1 MVVFTYHL
9 VRTTPFTTIRA
20 MVRPPVAGGID
31 GLRHA
36 ECLSAMR
43 LGSPLLSP
51 ARVQL
56 RNLSMF
62 ASWESEDAIDSYL
75 ADSQLG
81 HVLSGGWHV
90 RLDFLRR
97 WGHID
102 AFKDL
107 PESTGETDPDEPVV
121 ALTIARM
128 KLPQVPRFIQWG
140 KPVESLVRDDPQQT
154 LALAALRLPR
164 TVSTFSVWQS
174 AAAMENMVRGHSSVP
189 QPSRHADAMVER
201 TRKDFHF
208 EFTTLRFRCLSE
220 HGSWNGRTDIVAGT
234 HGL

>member
-9 VRTTPFTTIRA
+9 ARTSPIKTVKA
-20 MVRPPVAGGID
+20 MVRPPAASRIS

-36 ECLSAMR
+36 ECMSAMR
-43 LGSPLLSP
+43 LGSPLVSP
-51 ARVQL
+51 ARMQL
-56 RNLSMF
+56 QNLAMF
-62 ASWESEDAIDSYL
+62 ASWDAEESVDSFL
-75 ADSQLG
+75 ATSPLGQTLSQ
-81 HVLSGGWHV
+81 GWHV

-97 WGHID
+97 WGHVD
-102 AFKDL
+102 AFDGL
-107 PESTGETDPDEPVV
+107 PESTGETDPNEPVV

-140 KPVESLVRDDPQQT
+140 KPVESLVRDDPEQT

-164 TVSTFSVWQS
+164 TVSTFSVWKS

-189 QPSRHADAMVER
+189 KPMRHADAMVER

-208 EFTTLRFRCLSE
+208 EFTTLRFRCMSE
-220 HGSWNGRTDIVAGT
+220 HGTWQGRSTIVPITG
-234 HGL
+234 GV

>member
-1 MVVFTYHL
+1 
-9 VRTTPFTTIRA
+9 
-20 MVRPPVAGGID
+20 
-31 GLRHA
+31 
-36 ECLSAMR
+36 MR
-43 LGSPLLSP
+43 LGAPLVSP
-51 ARVQL
+51 ARMQL
-56 RNLSMF
+56 RNLAMF
-62 ASWESEDAIDSYL
+62 ASWESEAAVDSFL
-75 ADSQLG
+75 AGSQLG
-81 HVLSGGWHV
+81 STLSQGWHV

-102 AFKDL
+102 AFDGL
-107 PESTGETDPDEPVV
+107 PRSTRETDPGEPVV

-140 KPVESLVRDDPQQT
+140 KPVESLVRDDPEQT

-164 TVSTFSVWQS
+164 TVSTFTVWKS

-189 QPSRHADAMVER
+189 QPTRHADAMVER

-220 HGSWNGRTDIVAGT
+220 HGSWDGRTNIVPVTDGV
-234 HGL
+234 